1 MHEHD
6 LDLIAALADGSLDD
20 ESQARLLVE
29 TCAVCGSEYRS
40 QTEVLAWLAA
50 APAVEMTE
58 LEKAALHRDLWTE
71 LRSQPSRA
79 GATPWWQTWSYV
91 AAGLFVLVGLVAVL
105 NGPLRSGGE
114 AADTLAVGSDLDAP
128 AVEEAAPFVGDDS
141 GAGED
146 SQAGATTTAAAQR
159 ALDLPFAELA
169 DEARDAREAESNMG
183 TMSLDGE
190 GEDCLDRL
198 GLEDQVVVD
207 ELELDQTYLV
217 VMAED
222 PELDRS
228 VTFVA
233 LTECEIV
240 YVDR

>member
-6 LDLIAALADGSLDD
+6 LDLIAALADGSLDA

-40 QTEVLAWLAA
+40 QTEVVAWLAA
-50 APAVEMTE
+50 APVVEMTE
-58 LEKAALHRDLWTE
+58 LEKATLHRDLWTE
-71 LRSQPSRA
+71 LRSQPLKA

-105 NGPLRSGGE
+105 NGPLSSGGQ
-114 AADTLAVGSDLDAP
+114 AADTLAVSSDLDAP
-128 AVEEAAPFVGDDS
+128 AVEEAAPFAADDS
-141 GAGED
+141 GSGEE
-146 SQAGATTTAAAQR
+146 SGAGATTTAAAER

-169 DEARDAREAESNMG
+169 EEARNAREAESNVG

-190 GEDCLDRL
+190 VGDCLARL
-198 GLEDQVVVD
+198 GLEDQVVVE

-217 VMAED
+217 VMGED
-222 PELDRS
+222 PELDRT
-228 VTFVA
+228 VTFIT
-233 LTECEIV
+233 LTDCEIV

>member
-20 ESQARLLVE
+20 ESEARLLVE
-29 TCAVCGSEYRS
+29 TCEVCGSEYRS

-50 APAVEMTE
+50 APGVEMTE

-71 LRSQPSRA
+71 LRSEPSKA

-105 NGPLRSGGE
+105 NGGLSSGGP
-114 AADTLAVGSDLDAP
+114 AVDTLAVSSDLDAP
-128 AVEEAAPFVGDDS
+128 AVEEAAPFVADEGGS
-141 GAGED
+141 GED
-146 SQAGATTTAAAQR
+146 SQAGASTPAAAER
-159 ALDLPFAELA
+159 ALDFPFAQLA
-169 DEARDAREAESNMG
+169 EEARDAREAGSNMG

-190 GEDCLDRL
+190 VEDCLARL

-228 VTFVA
+228 VTFVT
-233 LTECEIV
+233 LTDCAIV
-240 YVDR
+240 HVDR